1 MATLYS
7 TQKTKWSQNVPSD
20 KIKANETTGRVRI
33 AFADVT
39 LASASSGDVVEMVNL
54 PNGARI
60 IDGYLSYVNLGAS
73 TTLSV
78 GNAAYKNAAGT
89 ATGFIG
95 WFAYSGAAFA
105 GFPFG
110 LIAQSWGWDL
120 FFTVICICAVFSVLL
135 LMPLWSATKA
145 TVHRA
150 QKKRVAGN
158 IIDPTEEPLNL

>member
-89 ATGFIG
+89 VVALSAAAYLAATATTTAGRTDI
-95 WFAYSGAAFA
+95 FATQALGSGSVVDANQD
-105 GFPFG
+105 G
-110 LIAQSWGWDL
+110 LPISITLGGGTGSGLVQL
-120 FFTVICICAVFSVLL
+120 SVRY
-135 LMPLWSATKA
+135 
-145 TVHRA
+145 V
-150 QKKRVAGN
+150 V
-158 IIDPTEEPLNL
+158 D

>member
-7 TQKTKWSQNVPSD
+7 TQKTKWSQNVPSE
-20 KIKANETTGRVRI
+20 KIDTNELSGRLRI

-78 GNAAYKNAAGT
+78 GYAAYKNAAGT
-89 ATGFIG
+89 TVALSATAYLAATSTSSAARTDILATIALGAGSVVYADQDVLPITITVGGAAATGVV
-95 WFAYSGAAFA
+95 
-105 GFPFG
+105 
-110 LIAQSWGWDL
+110 Q
-120 FFTVICICAVFSVLL
+120 
-135 LMPLWSATKA
+135 
-145 TVHRA
+145 
-150 QKKRVAGN
+150 VA
-158 IIDPTEEPLNL
+158 IRYVVD